1 MVSLLLATLTLPRI
15 VSAQP
20 GTTVIT
26 GLTVTTS
33 PRANGMG
40 GTAATL
46 PSLDPAATIANPG
59 QLGLFSLD
67 NLFSAST
74 FTPKT
79 EWAPALFSTP
89 ENGFSITTS
98 AMNAGINLKDVLSLP
113 FGASVGFGYSRTYWD
128 LGTWPVFDSYG
139 NPLGAITMNDTYLQY
154 SVGIGLEYVVRF
166 GIGMNFKRITSRMP
180 TVGPAGQFVD
190 NTITPSA
197 TDFGMM
203 INIPLV
209 EVVSRTTGRSYP
221 IAHVIKP
228 FVDFTAVYVKSNV
241 GDMVSYAGSLQS
253 DPLPRTALLG
263 LGVEGG
269 LTAKAGNTDWRI
281 LSLALV
287 HQAEDVLVIRHNDGT
302 SEYKGALGDLS
313 IGENLLIGRVT
324 GNVLIRKGWEI
335 GAGEFL
341 SIRGGSVEGYGYDYS
356 TSGYSICL
364 GGLVRFLEFASPE
377 IAGNPWAAFVG
388 DHIDIQYHS
397 ATYGS
402 TDSPLNGTTFKELNL
417 VLRGFP
423 W

>member
-1 MVSLLLATLTLPRI
+1 
-15 VSAQP
+15 
-20 GTTVIT
+20 
-26 GLTVTTS
+26 
-33 PRANGMG
+33 
-40 GTAATL
+40 
-46 PSLDPAATIANPG
+46 
-59 QLGLFSLD
+59 
-67 NLFSAST
+67 
-74 FTPKT
+74 
-79 EWAPALFSTP
+79 
-89 ENGFSITTS
+89 
-98 AMNAGINLKDVLSLP
+98 
-113 FGASVGFGYSRTYWD
+113 
-128 LGTWPVFDSYG
+128 
-139 NPLGAITMNDTYLQY
+139 
-154 SVGIGLEYVVRF
+154 LEYVVRF